1 MSSIPGRFSRL
12 RWIMMLACL
21 VTVAAALTLA
31 LLGALDVAI
40 TSRGWTVIAAVGL
53 GSLGL
58 IVAAVAPLL
67 LKVESTTTRQL
78 GELRDLNRALAD
90 QGRFLADIAENTRI
104 SDAAKSLTHREQEL
118 DALRRAIQ
126 EEVRAEHW
134 ESALSLVAAVEHRFG
149 YRQEAERQREELEQA
164 RQGAIQTKLAA
175 AVEMIERHFE
185 LREWERADREID
197 RLMHVLPG
205 NDTATALR
213 ARLRELKQTQK
224 LDLKRQWEDAL
235 RRNDTDQAIDVLKEL
250 DPYLTASE
258 AQSLQESART
268 VFKEK
273 LLQLGV
279 QFRFAVS
286 EKRWQ
291 DALSTG
297 LDLIREFPNA
307 RMASEVR
314 DVLDTLRDRARQAL
328 ARRN

>member
-12 RWIMMLACL
+12 RWILMLACI
-21 VTVAAALTLA
+21 VTVAAGITLA
-31 LLGALDVAI
+31 ILGALDVTM
-40 TSRGWTVIAAVGL
+40 TSRGWTIIAAVGL
-53 GSLGL
+53 GSFGL
-58 IVAAVAPLL
+58 VAAAIAPLL
-67 LKVESTTTRQL
+67 LKVESTAARQL
-78 GELRDLNRALAD
+78 GELRDLNRVMAD
-90 QGRFLADIAENTRI
+90 HVRFLADIAENTRI

-126 EEVRAEHW
+126 EEIRAERW

-149 YRQEAERQREELEQA
+149 YRQEAERLREELEQA
-164 RQGAIQTKLAA
+164 RQDAIQTKLAA
-175 AVEMIERHFE
+175 AVHMIERHFE

-213 ARLRELKQTQK
+213 ARLRELKQSQK

-258 AQSLQESART
+258 AKSLQESART

-314 DVLDTLRDRARQAL
+314 EVLDTLRDRARHAV